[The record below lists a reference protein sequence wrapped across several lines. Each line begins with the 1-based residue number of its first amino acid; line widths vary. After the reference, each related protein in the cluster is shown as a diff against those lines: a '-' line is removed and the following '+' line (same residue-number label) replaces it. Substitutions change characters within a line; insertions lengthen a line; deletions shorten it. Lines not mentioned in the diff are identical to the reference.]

1 MRLGRVLFAAL
12 LVVGLASSARAQ
24 TITSAPRS
32 TFSCFVAASTATT
45 ITAFGGSCVAPG
57 AGLSL
62 YLTDVVF
69 SSSTAAG
76 TAADSFPT
84 IKTGTGGTCGTG
96 TTVKWAALNV
106 ANTAIVST
114 FTTPIKMPA
123 NSELCW
129 IDSTAGTRTILVN
142 GYIGP

>member
-1 MRLGRVLFAAL
+1 MKRLALAAL
-12 LVVGLASSARAQ
+12 LALAASSAGAQ
-24 TITSAPRS
+24 TIVSTPRS
-32 TFSCFVAASTATT
+32 TFSCFVAASTAVT

-62 YLTDVVF
+62 YLTDVLF
-69 SSSTAAG
+69 ASSSAAG

-96 TTVKWAALNV
+96 TAVRWAALNA
-106 ANTAIVST
+106 ANTAVIQQ

-123 NSELCW
+123 NSEICW
-129 IDSTAGTRTILVN
+129 IDTTAGTRTVTVS
-142 GYIGP
+142 GYIAP